1 MNVSDDVRG
10 TFIIIIIIIIG
21 HLMDQQC
28 ANNTEQSSVRKIK
41 WNKTKM

>member
-10 TFIIIIIIIIG
+10 TFIIIIIIG